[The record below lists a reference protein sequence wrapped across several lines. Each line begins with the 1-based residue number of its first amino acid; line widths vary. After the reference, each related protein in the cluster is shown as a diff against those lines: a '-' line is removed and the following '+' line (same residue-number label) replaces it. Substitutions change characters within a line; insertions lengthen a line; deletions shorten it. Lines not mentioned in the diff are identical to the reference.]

1 MRLRREAG
9 LFFVGGVIGF
19 IVDAGGVQALVS
31 LAGANA
37 YVARVPSF
45 LLAATATWWW
55 NRRYTFAH
63 RASGQQLHLEW
74 LRWMGLMTAGALIN
88 YATYA
93 LMLVGFPALHRWP
106 AVAVLAGSAV
116 AALVNFSTARG
127 VLFKGS
133 KSSA

>member
-1 MRLRREAG
+1 MKLRREAG

-19 IVDAGGVQALVS
+19 VVDAGVVQALVAF
-31 LAGANA
+31 AGWNA
-37 YVARVPSF
+37 YLARLLSF

-55 NRRYTFAH
+55 NRQYTFAH
-63 RASGQQLHLEW
+63 RASGRPLHLEW
-74 LRWMGLMTAGALIN
+74 LHWMGLMTAGALLN
-88 YATYA
+88 YAAYA
-93 LMLVGFPALHRWP
+93 LMLISFPALHRWP
-106 AVAVLAGSAV
+106 AVAVLAGSVV

>member
-1 MRLRREAG
+1 MKLRREAG

-19 IVDAGGVQALVS
+19 VVDAGVVQALVS
-31 LAGANA
+31 WAGWNA
-37 YVARVPSF
+37 YLARLLSF

-55 NRRYTFAH
+55 NRQYTFAH
-63 RASGQQLHLEW
+63 RASGRPLHMEW
-74 LRWMGLMTAGALIN
+74 LHWMGLMTAGALVN
-88 YATYA
+88 YAAYA
-93 LMLVGFPALHRWP
+93 AMLMGFPSLHRWP
-106 AVAVLAGSAV
+106 AVAVAAGSVV

>member
-1 MRLRREAG
+1 MKLRREAG

-19 IVDAGGVQALVS
+19 IVDAGVVQALVAF
-31 LAGANA
+31 AGWNA
-37 YVARVPSF
+37 YLARLLSF

-55 NRRYTFAH
+55 NRQYTFAH
-63 RASGQQLHLEW
+63 RASGRPLHLEW
-74 LRWMGLMTAGALIN
+74 LHWMGLMTAGALIN
-88 YATYA
+88 YAAYA
-93 LMLVGFPALHRWP
+93 IMLISFPALHRWP
-106 AVAVLAGSAV
+106 ALAVLVGSAV

>member
-1 MRLRREAG
+1 MKLRREAG

-19 IVDAGGVQALVS
+19 IVDAGVVQALVAF
-31 LAGANA
+31 AGWNA
-37 YVARVPSF
+37 YLARLLSF

-55 NRRYTFAH
+55 NRQYTFAH
-63 RASGQQLHLEW
+63 RASGRPLHLEW
-74 LRWMGLMTAGALIN
+74 LHWMGLMTAGALIN
-88 YATYA
+88 YAA
-93 LMLVGFPALHRWP
+93 FAIMLISFPALHRWP
-106 AVAVLAGSAV
+106 ALAVLVGSAV

>member
-1 MRLRREAG
+1 MKLRREAG

-19 IVDAGGVQALVS
+19 VADAGVVQALVS
-31 LAGANA
+31 WAGWNA
-37 YVARVPSF
+37 YLARLLSF

-55 NRRYTFAH
+55 NRQYTFAH
-63 RASGQQLHLEW
+63 RASGRPLPMEW
-74 LRWMGLMTAGALIN
+74 LHWMGLMTAGALVN
-88 YATYA
+88 YAAYA
-93 LMLVGFPALHRWP
+93 AMLMGFPSLHRWP
-106 AVAVLAGSAV
+106 AVAVAAGSVV

>member
-1 MRLRREAG
+1 MKLRREAG

-19 IVDAGGVQALVS
+19 IVDAGVVQALVAF
-31 LAGANA
+31 AGWNA
-37 YVARVPSF
+37 YLARLLSF

-55 NRRYTFAH
+55 NRQYTFAH
-63 RASGQQLHLEW
+63 RASGRPLHLEW
-74 LRWMGLMTAGALIN
+74 LHWMGLMTAGALIN
-88 YATYA
+88 YAVYA
-93 LMLVGFPALHRWP
+93 IMLISFPALHRWP
-106 AVAVLAGSAV
+106 ALAVLVGSAV